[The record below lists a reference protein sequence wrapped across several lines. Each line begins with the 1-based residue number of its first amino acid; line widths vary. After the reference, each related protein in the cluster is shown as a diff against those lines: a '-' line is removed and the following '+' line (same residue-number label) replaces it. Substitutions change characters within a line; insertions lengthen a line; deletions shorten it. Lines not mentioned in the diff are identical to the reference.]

1 VNDDDYEM
9 TFLTVAETV
18 RPANSKVDIQVKSH
32 AKIGIA
38 HPSLDPASA
47 TGERLEPHTA
57 LEERVSLI
65 VHRINSRFTQ
75 IANQLLQARDINMY
89 DSRIMLFLL
98 QQREMRVG
106 ELVEAMALP
115 QSTISHQLMRLQA
128 RKLIR
133 RRRSRKDNRSV
144 AIMLTPAGEE
154 IARDSEKF
162 SLYVQRRINEHF
174 SPPQMDQL
182 NGMLNTVF
190 ELLEVSRFNPEDAL
204 GGAQSHPLAP
214 QAAAS
219 VKKRPRPARRPGP

>member
-1 VNDDDYEM
+1 MKRRQKFSTIRTGAN
-9 TFLTVAETV
+9 
-18 RPANSKVDIQVKSH
+18 PA
-32 AKIGIA
+32 A
-38 HPSLDPASA
+38 AS
-47 TGERLEPHTA
+47 EQRLEPHTT

-65 VHRINSRFTQ
+65 VHRINARFTQ

-98 QQREMRVG
+98 QRREMRVG

-154 IARDSEKF
+154 IARESECF

-174 SPPQMDQL
+174 SPQQMDQL
-182 NGMLNTVF
+182 DAMLNTVF
-190 ELLEVSRFNPEDAL
+190 ELLEVSGFNPEDAL
-204 GGAQSHPLAP
+204 SGAPSRSPMLK
-214 QAAAS
+214 S
-219 VKKRPRPARRPGP
+219 PARVQKRARRTDA